1 MSLLYESIS
10 ARRGRRLTTISKAAR
25 EARIHLIVEHR
36 RPIRLTRPIRTLRR
50 EWMKVLA
57 IGATGFIGSYVARR
71 LTEQGHDV
79 AVLHRGTSVD
89 IPADVQQIRGS
100 RGALADVQPE
110 VERFGPDVV
119 LDVIP
124 YTREHARELID
135 AVRGFARRIVAVS
148 SADVYRNYDGFRG
161 KATAAPD
168 PVPLS
173 EDAPLRETR
182 YPYRGYD
189 LPFDWADDYD
199 KIHVERLVMSE
210 PGLPGTVLRLPAV
223 YGPGDRQ
230 HRIAPYLRRLDAG
243 IPGILLAKEQA
254 GWRWTRGYVEN
265 VAAAIALAVTDD
277 RATNSVY
284 NVGEKSAP
292 TEREWIEEIG
302 TAIGWRG
309 EVVPVSAK
317 RLPEHLRQPFDFRY
331 QLVTDTGRI
340 RKELTYV
347 EPVGRQEALKRTIE
361 WERSQPGE
369 PEADQVAYAAER
381 EALAA
386 LRNAE

>member
-1 MSLLYESIS
+1 
-10 ARRGRRLTTISKAAR
+10 
-25 EARIHLIVEHR
+25 
-36 RPIRLTRPIRTLRR
+36 
-50 EWMKVLA
+50 MKVLA

-110 VERFGPDVV
+110 VERFGPDV
-119 LDVIP
+119 
-124 YTREHARELID
+124 
-135 AVRGFARRIVAVS
+135 G
-148 SADVYRNYDGFRG
+148 
-161 KATAAPD
+161 
-168 PVPLS
+168 
-173 EDAPLRETR
+173 
-182 YPYRGYD
+182 
-189 LPFDWADDYD
+189 
-199 KIHVERLVMSE
+199 
-210 PGLPGTVLRLPAV
+210 
-223 YGPGDRQ
+223 
-230 HRIAPYLRRLDAG
+230 YLRRLDAG
-243 IPGILLAKEQA
+243 IPGLLLAKEQA

-309 EVVPVSAK
+309 EVVPVSAE

-340 RKELTYV
+340 RNELTYI

>member
-1 MSLLYESIS
+1 
-10 ARRGRRLTTISKAAR
+10 
-25 EARIHLIVEHR
+25 
-36 RPIRLTRPIRTLRR
+36 
-50 EWMKVLA
+50 MKVLA

-71 LTEQGHDV
+71 LTEQGHVV

-173 EDAPLRETR
+173 EDT
-182 YPYRGYD
+182 
-189 LPFDWADDYD
+189 
-199 KIHVERLVMSE
+199 
-210 PGLPGTVLRLPAV
+210 
-223 YGPGDRQ
+223 
-230 HRIAPYLRRLDAG
+230 
-243 IPGILLAKEQA
+243 

-284 NVGEKSAP
+284 NIGEKSAP

-309 EVVPVSAK
+309 EVVPVSAE

-369 PEADQVAYAAER
+369 PEADQVADAAER